1 MQSKVKYILSLITKT
16 KLCKVQIQTDKIEAY
31 LENMSLPKLMNEQ
44 M

>member
-16 KLCKVQIQTDKIEAY
+16 KLRKVQIQTDEIEAY
-31 LENMSLPKLMNEQ
+31 LENMSLPKLTNEQ